1 MPQDEGDSFIVI
13 LTAHSIQC
21 RAVDI
26 TYCARSDMQGIVFYQ
41 AALVM

>member
-13 LTAHSIQC
+13 LAAHSIQC

-26 TYCARSDMQGIVFYQ
+26 TYYSRSDIMQGIVFYQ
-41 AALVM
+41 AALS